1 MLSDTVSSQYLLPY
15 PLDVYTVNS
24 QYLLHVY
31 AEALALVVYRMYGV
45 TLKW

>member
-1 MLSDTVSSQYLLPY
+1 MLSDTVS
-15 PLDVYTVNS
+15 S

-45 TLKW
+45 SLKW